1 MLGFAQHDMSK
12 LLSLSGRF
20 CKGSYS
26 DNSDMVNAVS
36 FSLWKWIYLG
46 GPAVS
51 HSCNFGANSCCK
63 LTFLGAGWFRA
74 WNIRQCW
81 MQELM
86 VKLLEGGCK
95 LHFVCKASFV
105 PSVANYQIFRL
116 PIHQKKLRMK
126 LILILLSEQSSGAS
140 PMAVP
145 MPWRKFDYRFWYCQ
159 YIACMTIA
167 GFTRFC
173 TYISVRK
180 FVVVLLRRRLT
191 DT

>member
-26 DNSDMVNAVS
+26 DNSDMVKAVS
-36 FSLWKWIYLG
+36 FFLRKWIHLG
-46 GPAVS
+46 GPAVH
-51 HSCNFGANSCCK
+51 HSCNFGAYSCCK

-81 MQELM
+81 MQEFM
-86 VKLLEGGCK
+86 VKLLEGECK

-116 PIHQKKLRMK
+116 PIHQNKLRMK
-126 LILILLSEQSSGAS
+126 LILILPSEQSSGAS
-140 PMAVP
+140 PMAVSTT
-145 MPWRKFDYRFWYCQ
+145 WRKFDYRFWYCQ
-159 YIACMTIA
+159 YIACMTIT

-173 TYISVRK
+173 TYISMRK
-180 FVVVLLRRRLT
+180 TVVVLLRRRLM